1 MQRKIYN
8 LSEKRQVIHTILRNM
23 HVLQEMKKQIA
34 ILLVASLGVLTSG
47 CDALRQLTGET
58 LTIEEIARGLKE
70 ALEIGVGEGA
80 NALSQVDGYFKGPYK
95 ILLPPE
101 ARKVT
106 DRLKFIPGFTQA
118 EEIILEKINR
128 GAEDAAK
135 SAKPIFVDA
144 IRKMTFQDAA
154 GILLGEKNAAT
165 VYLHQATYE
174 PLYIEFHPVIVNSL
188 NKFNAIEYWADA
200 VNAYNK
206 IPFVEKANP
215 NLDEYVTQKALDGMF
230 SMVELKERQIRADV
244 SQRTTDLLKKVFAKQ
259 D

>member
-1 MQRKIYN
+1 MTKYSLYDYLNCRR
-8 LSEKRQVIHTILRNM
+8 SSM
-23 HVLQEMKKQIA
+23 MKKHVIV
-34 ILLVASLGVLTSG
+34 LLVASTCVLTPG
-47 CDALRQLTGET
+47 CDTLQQLAGNT
-58 LTIEEIARGLKE
+58 LTVEEIGRGLKE

-80 NALSQVDGYFKGPYK
+80 VTLAQIDGYFKSPYK

-106 DRLKFIPGFTQA
+106 DKLKFIPGFSQA

-154 GILLGEKNAAT
+154 SILLGEKNAAT
-165 VYLHQATYE
+165 MYLRGATYD
-174 PLYIEFHPVIVNSL
+174 PLYAEFQPVIVNSL

-206 IPFVEKANP
+206 IPLVEKVNP
-215 NLDEYVTQKALDGMF
+215 NLDQYVTQKALDGMF
-230 SMVELKERQIRADV
+230 GMVEVKERKIRADV